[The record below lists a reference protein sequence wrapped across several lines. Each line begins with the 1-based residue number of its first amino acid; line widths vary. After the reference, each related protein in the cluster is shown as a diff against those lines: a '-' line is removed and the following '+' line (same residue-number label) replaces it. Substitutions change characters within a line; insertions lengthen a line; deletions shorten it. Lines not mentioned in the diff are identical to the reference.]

1 MILMHRPPGWTP
13 AVMLLVVRRVLG
25 RHGSLPVVRRG
36 RRQDRPVVEALV
48 AAVVVATDHRGRV
61 RVCDGRPSSLA
72 MAAGGVGRTTVV
84 VLAIVVCIR
93 SLGGLHHRLHGARDA
108 YACDHLP
115 SAAEGLAAH
124 LDGGVPD
131 ASSLGIELRVVGC
144 GVHCSNEYCEHCGQS
159 WAKDKMIHVPKP
171 DASLERSYYDS
182 PRPRAQPG
190 IGFTNSLR

>member
-48 AAVVVATDHRGRV
+48 AAVVVATDHRGGV

-108 YACDHLP
+108 YACDRLP

-131 ASSLGIELRVVGC
+131 ASSLGIELRVVC

-159 WAKDKMIHVPKP
+159 WAKDEMIHPARV
-171 DASLERSYYDS
+171 
-182 PRPRAQPG
+182 
-190 IGFTNSLR
+190 TNSLR

>member
-1 MILMHRPPGWTP
+1 
-13 AVMLLVVRRVLG
+13 MLLVVRRVLG

-48 AAVVVATDHRGRV
+48 AAVVVATDHRGGV

-108 YACDHLP
+108 YACDRLP

-144 GVHCSNEYCEHCGQS
+144 GVHCSNEYCEHSGLS
-159 WAKDKMIHVPKP
+159 WAKDEMIN
-171 DASLERSYYDS
+171 DS
-182 PRPRAQPG
+182 PRARNPA
-190 IGFTNSLR
+190 

>member
-1 MILMHRPPGWTP
+1 MILMHRPLGWTP

-36 RRQDRPVVEALV
+36 RRQDRAVVEALV
-48 AAVVVATDHRGRV
+48 AAVVVATDHRGEV
-61 RVCDGRPSSLA
+61 RICDGRPSPLA

-84 VLAIVVCIR
+84 VLAIVVR
-93 SLGGLHHRLHGARDA
+93 SLGGLHHRLHGARGA
-108 YACDHLP
+108 YACDRLP

-144 GVHCSNEYCEHCGQS
+144 GVHCPNEYFMVKV
-159 WAKDKMIHVPKP
+159 A
-171 DASLERSYYDS
+171 AY
-182 PRPRAQPG
+182 PG
-190 IGFTNSLR
+190 RK